1 MVVKRGIAV
10 SLPLCA
16 ALPSIAVPEPFS
28 IAVPE
33 PFSIELTGDSN
44 GVTLMARCTQGS
56 IVKQQLAAHY
66 PGVVIHEVPRIKTPL
81 LLQEGEQ
88 AWSTTMRVEGP
99 KFLPLRTF
107 HDRDLSDQGS
117 DPLITLVGSLSNLD
131 AGERVSTRLYLQ
143 SLGPLWSQPH
153 REHAHTTRTAE
164 PNDTSYTC
172 QTRPLQ
178 TDGFALTGWA
188 HWRRRKS
195 RRAARIP
202 DTRPRHQPASR
213 RSSPK
218 TGAHRQSTR
227 PHRT

>member
-16 ALPSIAVPEPFS
+16 ALPS

-56 IVKQQLAAHY
+56 IVKQQPAAHY
-66 PGVVIHEVPRIKTPL
+66 PQAVLHEVPRIKTPL

-107 HDRDLSDQGS
+107 HDRDLFDQGS
-117 DPLITLVGSLSNLD
+117 DPLIALVGSLSNLD

-172 QTRPLQ
+172 QTTPNGRIRTHRMGPLAQ
-178 TDGFALTGWA
+178 TEVP
-188 HWRRRKS
+188 KS
-195 RRAARIP
+195 RQN
-202 DTRPRHQPASR
+202 TRHST
-213 RSSPK
+213 SSPACITALEPGDWRSPTK
-218 TGAHRQSTR
+218 HSPSSHVETER
-227 PHRT
+227 PSIPP